1 MQFKGVRAQSAVIE
15 TSLGEGGLHALQR
28 REDRRTPL
36 LKVENT
42 HKHVAVPA
50 VTQIIGDH
58 CRHTADNRVEI
69 KAKGDTGQAW
79 QKQRL
84 SQQ

>member
-1 MQFKGVRAQSAVIE
+1 MK
-15 TSLGEGGLHALQR
+15 TSLGEGRLHALQCW
-28 REDRRTPL
+28 EDRRTPL
-36 LKVENT
+36 LKVEDT

-50 VTQIIGDH
+50 VTYIIGDH
-58 CRHTADNRVEI
+58 CRDTADNRVEI
-69 KAKGDTGQAW
+69 KALGDTGQAW